1 MAVNILVVDD
11 SLVERVLVEGLLR
24 KDPTYQVQLAANGRV
39 ALEVLEKES
48 PDLVVTDLVMPEM
61 DGLELVRTMRN
72 RYPTIPVILMT
83 AYGDEST
90 AVEALESGAASYV
103 PKAQKAERLIAAV
116 ERVTE
121 YAAVNWSR
129 EQLARRMLE
138 YNCRFSLE
146 NDRRLIRALVA
157 GIQQV
162 MTGMGFGDAVERIR
176 VSEALEEAL
185 LNAMYHGNL
194 EISRK
199 ELAAVRSELDDH
211 MLDRL
216 IEERCKDPTIR
227 DRRILVVTHI
237 TRDEARFVIRDE
249 GRGFDPKHFVDEPTS
264 DRFASGQDRGMILIR
279 SLMDEVKFNRTGNEL
294 VIRKQVEQASNHTPE
309 SVKVPRT
316 Q

>member
-1 MAVNILVVDD
+1 
-11 SLVERVLVEGLLR
+11 
-24 KDPTYQVQLAANGRV
+24 
-39 ALEVLEKES
+39 
-48 PDLVVTDLVMPEM
+48 
-61 DGLELVRTMRN
+61 
-72 RYPTIPVILMT
+72 
-83 AYGDEST
+83 
-90 AVEALESGAASYV
+90 
-103 PKAQKAERLIAAV
+103 
-116 ERVTE
+116 
-121 YAAVNWSR
+121 
-129 EQLARRMLE
+129 MLE

-162 MTGMGFGDAVERIR
+162 MTGMEFGDAVERIR

-216 IEERCKDPTIR
+216 IEERCKDPKIS
-227 DRRILVVTHI
+227 DRRILTVSHI
-237 TRDEARFVIRDE
+237 TKDEARFVIRDE
-249 GRGFDPKHFVDEPTS
+249 GRGFDPSNVTGETTS

-279 SLMDEVKFNRTGNEL
+279 SLMDELRFNKTGNEL
-294 VIRKQVEQASNHTPE
+294 VIRKCIQHAKNETHAPLNTP
-309 SVKVPRT
+309 PA

>member
-1 MAVNILVVDD
+1 MATNILVVDD

-24 KDPTYQVQLAANGRV
+24 KDPTYQIQLAANGQV
-39 ALEVLEKES
+39 ALEVIEKNA

-61 DGLELVRTMRN
+61 DGLELVRVIRH
-72 RYPTIPVILMT
+72 RYPAIPVILMT

-103 PKAQKAERLIAAV
+103 PKAQKAERLIASV

-121 YAAVNWSR
+121 YAAINWNR

-138 YNCRFSLE
+138 YHCRFSLE
-146 NDRRLIRALVA
+146 NDRRLIRAMVA

-162 MTGMGFGDAVERIR
+162 MAGMEFGDAVERIR

-194 EISRK
+194 EIGRK

-216 IEERCKDPTIR
+216 IEERCKDPKIS
-227 DRRILVVTHI
+227 DRRILTVAHI
-237 TRDEARFVIRDE
+237 TKEEARFVIRDE
-249 GRGFDPKHFVDEPTS
+249 GRGFDPKNVGSESTS
-264 DRFASGQDRGMILIR
+264 DRFASGHDRGMILIR
-279 SLMDEVKFNRTGNEL
+279 SLMDEVRFNKTGNEL
-294 VIRKQVEQASNHTPE
+294 VIRKCLQHTASKTRE
-309 SVKVPRT
+309 SLNSPPA